1 VNSASFGNKPVFCGF
16 SGKEQPMKDISEVE
30 LDEGFLSEIIN
41 AITSGI
47 FVTDLDNNILMIN
60 KAGARMVGKSPGDCF
75 DRKCFEIFDTPMC
88 RTGQCTCRIA
98 TKNSTVNH
106 GETML
111 HIDDREIP
119 IEYTSRP
126 LRNFKGEIIG
136 CVENFIDISERLEK
150 DRIIMEQKE
159 ELLRK
164 REEDI
169 RHLQDEILELSTPV
183 IEVWDG
189 VVALPLVGTLD
200 SHRAHMAMQRLL
212 ESIEQTRSSFVIIDI
227 TGVPTVDSEVAS
239 HVLQTAGAVRLMGCE
254 TILTGVGPHIARVI
268 SEGNVNLDNI
278 IVRARMTDGL
288 HYAIGR
294 IAERRERMGRVG
306 SLIESMG
313 GSGGKEK

>member
-1 VNSASFGNKPVFCGF
+1 
-16 SGKEQPMKDISEVE
+16 MKDISEID

-47 FVTDLDNNILMIN
+47 FVTDLENNILMIN
-60 KAGARMVGKSPGDCF
+60 RAGARMVGKSPGDCF
-75 DRKCFEIFDTPMC
+75 DRKCYDIFDTPMC
-88 RTGQCTCRIA
+88 RSEQCTCKIS
-98 TKNSTVNH
+98 TSNNTVNH

-111 HIDDREIP
+111 HVDDREIP
-119 IEYTSRP
+119 IEFTSRP
-126 LRNFKGEIIG
+126 LRNHKGDVIG

-159 ELLRK
+159 GLLKK

-189 VVALPLVGTLD
+189 IVALPLVGTLD
-200 SHRAHMAMQRLL
+200 SHRAHTAMQRLL
-212 ESIEQTRSSFVIIDI
+212 ESIEYTRSSFVIIDI

-268 SEGNVNLDNI
+268 SEGDVDLDNI

-288 HYAIGR
+288 HYAIGKL
-294 IAERRERMGRVG
+294 AERKERMNRVA
-306 SLIESMG
+306 SLIEI
-313 GSGGKEK
+313 GSSQAEYKK

>member
-1 VNSASFGNKPVFCGF
+1 MDDLTEIK
-16 SGKEQPMKDISEVE
+16 

-47 FVTDLDNNILMIN
+47 FVTDLENNILMIN
-60 KAGARMVGKSPGDCF
+60 PAGARLVGKSPGDCF
-75 DRKCFEIFDTPMC
+75 DRKCYDIFDTPMC
-88 RTGQCTCRIA
+88 KSEQCTCKLS
-98 TKNSTVNH
+98 TSNNTVNH

-111 HIDDREIP
+111 RVDGREIP
-119 IEYTSRP
+119 IEFTSRP
-126 LRNFKGEIIG
+126 LRNHKGDIIG

-159 ELLRK
+159 GLLKK

-189 VVALPLVGTLD
+189 IVALPLVGTLD
-200 SHRAHMAMQRLL
+200 SHRAHTAMQRLL
-212 ESIEQTRSSFVIIDI
+212 ESIEYTRSSFVIIDI

-268 SEGNVNLDNI
+268 SEGDVDLDNI

-288 HYAIGR
+288 HYAIGKL
-294 IAERRERMGRVG
+294 AERKERMSRVA
-306 SLIESMG
+306 SLIEVG
-313 GSGGKEK
+313 GFQSENKK

>member
-1 VNSASFGNKPVFCGF
+1 
-16 SGKEQPMKDISEVE
+16 MKDISEID

-47 FVTDLDNNILMIN
+47 FVTDLENNILMIN
-60 KAGARMVGKSPGDCF
+60 RAGARMVGKSPGDCF
-75 DRKCFEIFDTPMC
+75 DRKCYDIFDTPMC
-88 RTGQCTCRIA
+88 KSEQCTCKLS
-98 TKNSTVNH
+98 TSNNTVNH

-111 HIDDREIP
+111 RVDGREIP
-119 IEYTSRP
+119 IEFTSRP
-126 LRNFKGEIIG
+126 LRNHKGDIVG

-159 ELLRK
+159 GLLKK

-189 VVALPLVGTLD
+189 IVALPLVGTLD
-200 SHRAHMAMQRLL
+200 SHRAHTAMQRLL
-212 ESIEQTRSSFVIIDI
+212 ESIEYTRSSFVIIDI

-268 SEGNVNLDNI
+268 SEGDVDLDNI

-288 HYAIGR
+288 HYAIGKL
-294 IAERRERMGRVG
+294 AERKERMSRVA
-306 SLIESMG
+306 SLIEVG
-313 GSGGKEK
+313 GNQSEHKK

>member
-1 VNSASFGNKPVFCGF
+1 
-16 SGKEQPMKDISEVE
+16 MKDISEID

-47 FVTDLDNNILMIN
+47 FVTDMENNILMIN
-60 KAGARMVGKSPGDCF
+60 PAGARMVGKSPGDCF
-75 DRKCFEIFDTPMC
+75 DRKCYEIFDTPMC
-88 RTGQCTCRIA
+88 RSEQCTCKIA
-98 TKNSTVNH
+98 TSNSTVNH

-111 HIDDREIP
+111 HVDGREVP
-119 IEYTSRP
+119 IEFTSRP
-126 LRNFKGEIIG
+126 LRNFEGEIIG

-159 ELLRK
+159 EILKK

-200 SHRAHMAMQRLL
+200 SHRAHIAMQRLL

-268 SEGNVNLDNI
+268 SEGDVDLDNI

-294 IAERRERMGRVG
+294 LAERRERMNRVA
-306 SLIESMG
+306 SLIEVG
-313 GSGGKEK
+313 GGQGEQKK

>member
-1 VNSASFGNKPVFCGF
+1 M
-16 SGKEQPMKDISEVE
+16 EDLSEID
-30 LDEGFLSEIIN
+30 LDEVFLSEIIN

-47 FVTDLDNNILMIN
+47 FVTDLENNILMIN
-60 KAGARMVGKSPGDCF
+60 RAGAKMVGKSPGDCF
-75 DRKCFEIFDTPMC
+75 DRKCYDIFDTPMC
-88 RTGQCTCRIA
+88 KSEQCTCKLS
-98 TKNSTVNH
+98 TSNNTVNH

-111 HIDDREIP
+111 RVDGREIP
-119 IEYTSRP
+119 IEFTSRP
-126 LRNFKGEIIG
+126 LRNHKGDIIG

-159 ELLRK
+159 GLLKK

-189 VVALPLVGTLD
+189 IVALPLVGTLD
-200 SHRAHMAMQRLL
+200 SHRAHTAMQRLL
-212 ESIEQTRSSFVIIDI
+212 ESIEYTRSSFVIIDI

-268 SEGNVNLDNI
+268 SEGDVDLDNI

-288 HYAIGR
+288 HYAIGKL
-294 IAERRERMGRVG
+294 AERKERMSRVA
-306 SLIESMG
+306 SLIEVG
-313 GSGGKEK
+313 GFQSENKK

>member
-1 VNSASFGNKPVFCGF
+1 MDDLTEIK
-16 SGKEQPMKDISEVE
+16 

-47 FVTDLDNNILMIN
+47 FVTDLENNILMIN
-60 KAGARMVGKSPGDCF
+60 PAGARMVGKSPGDCF
-75 DRKCFEIFDTPMC
+75 DRKCYDIFDTPMC
-88 RTGQCTCRIA
+88 KSEQCTCKLS
-98 TKNSTVNH
+98 TSNNTVNH

-111 HIDDREIP
+111 RVDGREIP
-119 IEYTSRP
+119 IEFTSRP
-126 LRNFKGEIIG
+126 LRNHKGDIIG

-159 ELLRK
+159 GLLKK

-189 VVALPLVGTLD
+189 IVALPLVGTLD
-200 SHRAHMAMQRLL
+200 SHRAHTAMQRLL
-212 ESIEQTRSSFVIIDI
+212 ESIEYTRSSFVIIDI

-268 SEGNVNLDNI
+268 SEGDVDLDNI

-288 HYAIGR
+288 HYAIGKL
-294 IAERRERMGRVG
+294 AERKERMSRVA
-306 SLIESMG
+306 SLIEVG
-313 GSGGKEK
+313 GFQSENKK

>member
-1 VNSASFGNKPVFCGF
+1 M
-16 SGKEQPMKDISEVE
+16 EDLSEIK

-47 FVTDLDNNILMIN
+47 FVTDLENNILMIN
-60 KAGARMVGKSPGDCF
+60 PAGARMVGKSPGDCF
-75 DRKCFEIFDTPMC
+75 DRKCYDIFDTPMC
-88 RTGQCTCRIA
+88 KSEQCTCKLS
-98 TKNSTVNH
+98 TSNNTVNH

-111 HIDDREIP
+111 RVDGRDIP
-119 IEYTSRP
+119 IEFTSRP
-126 LRNFKGEIIG
+126 LRNHKGDIIG

-159 ELLRK
+159 GLLKK

-189 VVALPLVGTLD
+189 IVALPLVGTLD
-200 SHRAHMAMQRLL
+200 SHRAHTAMQRLL
-212 ESIEQTRSSFVIIDI
+212 ESIEYTRSSFVIIDI

-268 SEGNVNLDNI
+268 SEGDVDLDNI

-288 HYAIGR
+288 HYAIGKL
-294 IAERRERMGRVG
+294 AERKESMNRVA
-306 SLIESMG
+306 SLIEI
-313 GSGGKEK
+313 GSSQAEYKK

>member
-1 VNSASFGNKPVFCGF
+1 M
-16 SGKEQPMKDISEVE
+16 EDLSEID

-47 FVTDLDNNILMIN
+47 FVTDLENNILMIN
-60 KAGARMVGKSPGDCF
+60 RAGAKMVGKSPGDCF
-75 DRKCFEIFDTPMC
+75 DRKCYDIFDTPMC
-88 RTGQCTCRIA
+88 KSEQCTCKLS
-98 TKNSTVNH
+98 TSNNTVNH

-111 HIDDREIP
+111 RVDGREIP
-119 IEYTSRP
+119 IEFTSRP
-126 LRNFKGEIIG
+126 LRNHKGDIIG
-136 CVENFIDISERLEK
+136 CVENFIDISERLEQ

-159 ELLRK
+159 GLLKK

-189 VVALPLVGTLD
+189 IVALPLVGTLD
-200 SHRAHMAMQRLL
+200 SHRAHTAMQRLL
-212 ESIEQTRSSFVIIDI
+212 ESIEYTRSSFVIIDI

-268 SEGNVNLDNI
+268 SEGDVDLDNI

-288 HYAIGR
+288 HYAIGKL
-294 IAERRERMGRVG
+294 AERKERMSRVA
-306 SLIESMG
+306 SLIEVG
-313 GSGGKEK
+313 GFQSENKK

>member
-1 VNSASFGNKPVFCGF
+1 M
-16 SGKEQPMKDISEVE
+16 EDLSEID

-47 FVTDLDNNILMIN
+47 FVTDLENNILMIN
-60 KAGARMVGKSPGDCF
+60 RAGARMVGKSPGDCF
-75 DRKCFEIFDTPMC
+75 DRKCYDIFDTPMC
-88 RTGQCTCRIA
+88 KSEQCTCKLS
-98 TKNSTVNH
+98 TSNNTVNH

-111 HIDDREIP
+111 RVDGREIP
-119 IEYTSRP
+119 IEFTSRP
-126 LRNFKGEIIG
+126 LRNHKGDIIG
-136 CVENFIDISERLEK
+136 CVENFIDISERLEQ

-159 ELLRK
+159 GLLKK

-189 VVALPLVGTLD
+189 IVALPLVGTLD
-200 SHRAHMAMQRLL
+200 SHRAHTAMQRLL
-212 ESIEQTRSSFVIIDI
+212 ESIEYTRSSFVIIDI

-268 SEGNVNLDNI
+268 SEGDVDLDNI

-288 HYAIGR
+288 HYAIGKL
-294 IAERRERMGRVG
+294 AERKERMSRVA
-306 SLIESMG
+306 SLIEVG
-313 GSGGKEK
+313 GFQSENKK

>member
-1 VNSASFGNKPVFCGF
+1 
-16 SGKEQPMKDISEVE
+16 MKDISEIDLE
-30 LDEGFLSEIIN
+30 EGFLSEIIN

-47 FVTDLDNNILMIN
+47 FVTDLENNILMIN
-60 KAGARMVGKSPGDCF
+60 PAGARMVGKSPGDCF
-75 DRKCFEIFDTPMC
+75 DRKCYDIFDTPMC
-88 RTGQCTCRIA
+88 KSEQCTCKLSA
-98 TKNSTVNH
+98 SNNTVNH

-111 HIDDREIP
+111 RVDGREIP
-119 IEYTSRP
+119 IEFTSRP
-126 LRNFKGEIIG
+126 LRNHKGDIIG

-159 ELLRK
+159 GLLKK

-189 VVALPLVGTLD
+189 IVALPLVGTLD
-200 SHRAHMAMQRLL
+200 SHRAHTAMQRLL
-212 ESIEQTRSSFVIIDI
+212 ESIEYTRSSFVIIDI

-268 SEGNVNLDNI
+268 SEGDVDLDNI

-288 HYAIGR
+288 HYAIGKL
-294 IAERRERMGRVG
+294 AERKERMSRVA
-306 SLIESMG
+306 SLIEVG
-313 GSGGKEK
+313 GSQSEHKK

>member
-1 VNSASFGNKPVFCGF
+1 M
-16 SGKEQPMKDISEVE
+16 EDLSEIK

-47 FVTDLDNNILMIN
+47 FVTDLENNILMIN
-60 KAGARMVGKSPGDCF
+60 PAGARMVGKSPGDCF
-75 DRKCFEIFDTPMC
+75 DRKCYDIFDTPMC
-88 RTGQCTCRIA
+88 KSEQCTCKLS
-98 TKNSTVNH
+98 TSNNTVNH

-111 HIDDREIP
+111 RVDGREIP
-119 IEYTSRP
+119 IEFTSRP
-126 LRNFKGEIIG
+126 LRNHKGDIIG

-159 ELLRK
+159 GLLKK

-189 VVALPLVGTLD
+189 IVALPLVGTLD
-200 SHRAHMAMQRLL
+200 SHRAHIAMQRLL
-212 ESIEQTRSSFVIIDI
+212 ESIEYTRSSFVIIDI

-268 SEGNVNLDNI
+268 SEGDVDLDNI

-288 HYAIGR
+288 HYAIGKL
-294 IAERRERMGRVG
+294 AERKERMSRVA
-306 SLIESMG
+306 SLIEVG
-313 GSGGKEK
+313 GFQSENKK

>member
-1 VNSASFGNKPVFCGF
+1 
-16 SGKEQPMKDISEVE
+16 MKDISEIN

-60 KAGARMVGKSPGDCF
+60 RAGARMVGKSAGECF
-75 DRKCFEIFDTPMC
+75 DRKCFDIFDTPMC
-88 RTGQCTCRIA
+88 KTEQCTCKIA
-98 TKNSTVNH
+98 TRNNTVNH

-111 HIDDREIP
+111 HIDDREVP

-126 LRNFKGEIIG
+126 LRNFEGEIIG

-159 ELLRK
+159 EILKK

-200 SHRAHMAMQRLL
+200 SHRAHIAMQRLL

-239 HVLQTAGAVRLMGCE
+239 HILQTAGAVRLMGCE

-268 SEGNVNLDNI
+268 SEGEVNLDNI

-294 IAERRERMGRVG
+294 LAERKARMSKVS
-306 SLIESMG
+306 SLIDVA
-313 GSGGKEK
+313 GSFDERKK

>member
-1 VNSASFGNKPVFCGF
+1 M
-16 SGKEQPMKDISEVE
+16 EELSEID

-47 FVTDLDNNILMIN
+47 FVTDLENNILMIN
-60 KAGARMVGKSPGDCF
+60 PAGARMVGKSPGDCF
-75 DRKCFEIFDTPMC
+75 DRKCYDIFDTPMC
-88 RTGQCTCRIA
+88 KSEQCTCKLS
-98 TKNSTVNH
+98 TSNNTVNH

-111 HIDDREIP
+111 RVDGREIP
-119 IEYTSRP
+119 IEFTSRP
-126 LRNFKGEIIG
+126 LRNHKGDIIG

-159 ELLRK
+159 GLLKK

-189 VVALPLVGTLD
+189 IVALPLVGTLD
-200 SHRAHMAMQRLL
+200 SHRAHTAMQRLL
-212 ESIEQTRSSFVIIDI
+212 ESIEYTRSSFVIIDI

-268 SEGNVNLDNI
+268 SEGDVDLDNI

-288 HYAIGR
+288 HYAIGQL
-294 IAERRERMGRVG
+294 AERKERMSRVA
-306 SLIESMG
+306 SLIDVG
-313 GSGGKEK
+313 GYQSEHKK

>member
-1 VNSASFGNKPVFCGF
+1 M
-16 SGKEQPMKDISEVE
+16 EELSEIK

-47 FVTDLDNNILMIN
+47 FVTDLENNILMIN
-60 KAGARMVGKSPGDCF
+60 PAGARMVGKSPGDCF
-75 DRKCFEIFDTPMC
+75 DRKCYEIFDTPMC
-88 RTGQCTCRIA
+88 KSEQCTCKLS
-98 TKNSTVNH
+98 TSNNTVNH

-111 HIDDREIP
+111 RVDGREIP
-119 IEYTSRP
+119 IEFTSRP
-126 LRNFKGEIIG
+126 LRNHKGDIIG
-136 CVENFIDISERLEK
+136 CVENFINISERLEK

-159 ELLRK
+159 GLLKK
-164 REEDI
+164 REDDI

-189 VVALPLVGTLD
+189 IVALPLVGTLD
-200 SHRAHMAMQRLL
+200 SHRAHIAMQRLL
-212 ESIEQTRSSFVIIDI
+212 ESIEYTRSSFVIIDI

-268 SEGNVNLDNI
+268 SEGDVDLDNI

-288 HYAIGR
+288 HYAIGKL
-294 IAERRERMGRVG
+294 AERKESMNRVA
-306 SLIESMG
+306 SLIEI
-313 GSGGKEK
+313 GSSQAEYKK

>member
-1 VNSASFGNKPVFCGF
+1 M
-16 SGKEQPMKDISEVE
+16 EELSEIK

-47 FVTDLDNNILMIN
+47 FVTDLENNILMIN
-60 KAGARMVGKSPGDCF
+60 PAGARMVGKSPGDCF
-75 DRKCFEIFDTPMC
+75 DRKCYDIFDTPMC
-88 RTGQCTCRIA
+88 RSEQCTCKLS
-98 TKNSTVNH
+98 TSNNTVNH

-111 HIDDREIP
+111 RVDGREIP
-119 IEYTSRP
+119 IEFTSRP
-126 LRNFKGEIIG
+126 LRNHKGDIIG

-159 ELLRK
+159 GLLKK
-164 REEDI
+164 REDDI

-189 VVALPLVGTLD
+189 IVALPLVGTLD
-200 SHRAHMAMQRLL
+200 SHRAHTAMQRLL
-212 ESIEQTRSSFVIIDI
+212 ESIEYTRSSFVIIDI

-268 SEGNVNLDNI
+268 SEGDVDLENI

-288 HYAIGR
+288 HYAIGKL
-294 IAERRERMGRVG
+294 AERKERMNRVA
-306 SLIESMG
+306 SLIDVG
-313 GSGGKEK
+313 GYQSEHKK

>member
-1 VNSASFGNKPVFCGF
+1 M
-16 SGKEQPMKDISEVE
+16 EELSEID

-47 FVTDLDNNILMIN
+47 FVTDLENNILMIN
-60 KAGARMVGKSPGDCF
+60 PAGARMVGKSPGDCF
-75 DRKCFEIFDTPMC
+75 DRKCYDIFDTPMC
-88 RTGQCTCRIA
+88 RSEQCTCKLS
-98 TKNSTVNH
+98 TSNNTVNH

-111 HIDDREIP
+111 RVDGREIP
-119 IEYTSRP
+119 IEFTSRP
-126 LRNFKGEIIG
+126 LRNHKGDIIG

-159 ELLRK
+159 ELLKK

-189 VVALPLVGTLD
+189 IVALPLVGTLD
-200 SHRAHMAMQRLL
+200 SHRAHIAMQRLL
-212 ESIEQTRSSFVIIDI
+212 ESIEYTRSSFVIIDI

-268 SEGNVNLDNI
+268 SEGDVDLDNI

-288 HYAIGR
+288 HYAIGKL
-294 IAERRERMGRVG
+294 AERKERMSRVA
-306 SLIESMG
+306 SLIEVG
-313 GSGGKEK
+313 GSQSEHKK

>member
-1 VNSASFGNKPVFCGF
+1 
-16 SGKEQPMKDISEVE
+16 MKDLSEIN

-47 FVTDLDNNILMIN
+47 FVTDLENNILMIN
-60 KAGARMVGKSPGDCF
+60 RAGAKMVGKSSGDCF
-75 DRKCFEIFDTPMC
+75 DRKCYDIFDTPMC
-88 RTGQCTCRIA
+88 QTNECTCKIA
-98 TKNSTVNH
+98 TTNKVVNH

-111 HIDDREIP
+111 HVDGREIP
-119 IEYTSRP
+119 IEFTSRP
-126 LRNFKGEIIG
+126 LKNFEGEIIG

-159 ELLRK
+159 ELLKK

-183 IEVWDG
+183 IEVWNG
-189 VVALPLVGTLD
+189 IVALPLIGTLD
-200 SHRAHMAMQRLL
+200 SHRAHIAMQRLL

-268 SEGNVNLDNI
+268 SEGNVDLENI
-278 IVRARMTDGL
+278 IVQARMTDGL
-288 HYAIGR
+288 HYAIGKL
-294 IAERRERMGRVG
+294 AERKERMNRVA
-306 SLIESMG
+306 SLIEVS
-313 GSGGKEK
+313 GSRSGHNR

>member
-1 VNSASFGNKPVFCGF
+1 MEDLTEIK
-16 SGKEQPMKDISEVE
+16 

-47 FVTDLDNNILMIN
+47 FVTDLENNILMIN
-60 KAGARMVGKSPGDCF
+60 PAGARLVGKSPGDCF
-75 DRKCFEIFDTPMC
+75 DRKCYDIFDTPMC
-88 RTGQCTCRIA
+88 KSEQCTCKLS
-98 TKNSTVNH
+98 TSNNTVNH

-111 HIDDREIP
+111 RVDGREIP
-119 IEYTSRP
+119 IEFTSRP
-126 LRNFKGEIIG
+126 LRNHKGDIIG

-159 ELLRK
+159 GLLKK

-189 VVALPLVGTLD
+189 IVALPLVGTLD
-200 SHRAHMAMQRLL
+200 SHRAHTAMQRLL
-212 ESIEQTRSSFVIIDI
+212 ESIEYTRSSFVIIDI

-268 SEGNVNLDNI
+268 SEGDVDLDNI

-288 HYAIGR
+288 HYAIGKL
-294 IAERRERMGRVG
+294 AERKERMSRVA
-306 SLIESMG
+306 SLIEVG
-313 GSGGKEK
+313 GFQSENKK

>member
-1 VNSASFGNKPVFCGF
+1 M
-16 SGKEQPMKDISEVE
+16 EDLSEIK

-47 FVTDLDNNILMIN
+47 FVTDLENNILMIN
-60 KAGARMVGKSPGDCF
+60 PAGARMVGKSPGDCF
-75 DRKCFEIFDTPMC
+75 DRKCYEIFDTPMC
-88 RTGQCTCRIA
+88 KSEQCTCKLS
-98 TKNSTVNH
+98 TSNNTVNH

-111 HIDDREIP
+111 RVDGREIP
-119 IEYTSRP
+119 IEFTSRP
-126 LRNFKGEIIG
+126 LRNHKGDIIG

-159 ELLRK
+159 GLLKK

-189 VVALPLVGTLD
+189 IVALPLVGTLD
-200 SHRAHMAMQRLL
+200 SHRAHIAMQRLL
-212 ESIEQTRSSFVIIDI
+212 ESIEYTRSSFVIIDI

-268 SEGNVNLDNI
+268 SEGDVDLDNI

-288 HYAIGR
+288 HYAIGKL
-294 IAERRERMGRVG
+294 AERKESMNRVA
-306 SLIESMG
+306 SLIEI
-313 GSGGKEK
+313 GSSQAEYKK

>member
-1 VNSASFGNKPVFCGF
+1 M
-16 SGKEQPMKDISEVE
+16 KELSEID

-47 FVTDLDNNILMIN
+47 FVTDLENNILMIN
-60 KAGARMVGKSPGDCF
+60 RAGARMVGKSPGDCF
-75 DRKCFEIFDTPMC
+75 DRKCYDIFDTPMC
-88 RTGQCTCRIA
+88 KSEQCTCKLS
-98 TKNSTVNH
+98 TSNNTVNH

-111 HIDDREIP
+111 HVDDREIP
-119 IEYTSRP
+119 IEFTSRP
-126 LRNFKGEIIG
+126 LRNHKGDTIG

-159 ELLRK
+159 GLLKK

-189 VVALPLVGTLD
+189 IVALPLVGTLD
-200 SHRAHMAMQRLL
+200 SHRAHIAMQRLL
-212 ESIEQTRSSFVIIDI
+212 ESIEYTRSSFVIIDI

-268 SEGNVNLDNI
+268 SEGDVDLDNI

-288 HYAIGR
+288 HYAIGKL
-294 IAERRERMGRVG
+294 AERKERMSRVA
-306 SLIESMG
+306 SLIEVG
-313 GSGGKEK
+313 GSQSEHKK

>member
-1 VNSASFGNKPVFCGF
+1 M
-16 SGKEQPMKDISEVE
+16 EELSEIK

-47 FVTDLDNNILMIN
+47 FVTDLENNILMIN
-60 KAGARMVGKSPGDCF
+60 PAGARMVGKSPGDCF
-75 DRKCFEIFDTPMC
+75 DRKCYEIFDTPMC
-88 RTGQCTCRIA
+88 KSEQCTCKLS
-98 TKNSTVNH
+98 TSNNTVNH

-111 HIDDREIP
+111 RVDGREIP
-119 IEYTSRP
+119 IEFTSRP
-126 LRNFKGEIIG
+126 LRNHKGDIIG

-159 ELLRK
+159 GLLKK

-189 VVALPLVGTLD
+189 IVALPLVGTLD
-200 SHRAHMAMQRLL
+200 SHRAHIAMQRLL
-212 ESIEQTRSSFVIIDI
+212 ESIEYTRSSFVIIDI

-268 SEGNVNLDNI
+268 SEGDVDLDNI

-288 HYAIGR
+288 HYAIGKL
-294 IAERRERMGRVG
+294 AERKESMNRVA
-306 SLIESMG
+306 SLIEI
-313 GSGGKEK
+313 GSSQAEYKK

>member
-1 VNSASFGNKPVFCGF
+1 
-16 SGKEQPMKDISEVE
+16 MKDISEID

-47 FVTDLDNNILMIN
+47 FVTDLDHNILMIN
-60 KAGARMVGKSPGDCF
+60 RAGAKMVGKSPGDCF
-75 DRKCFEIFDTPMC
+75 DRKCYEIFDTPMC
-88 RTGQCTCRIA
+88 RSEQCTCKLA
-98 TKNSTVNH
+98 TENNTVNH

-111 HIDDREIP
+111 HVDDREIP
-119 IEYTSRP
+119 IEFTSRP
-126 LRNFKGEIIG
+126 LRNFEGEIIG

-159 ELLRK
+159 ELLKK

-189 VVALPLVGTLD
+189 IVALPLVGTLD
-200 SHRAHMAMQRLL
+200 SHRAHTAMQRLL
-212 ESIEQTRSSFVIIDI
+212 ESIEYTRSSFVIIDI

-268 SEGNVNLDNI
+268 SEGDVDLDNI

-294 IAERRERMGRVG
+294 LAERKERMNRVA
-306 SLIESMG
+306 SLIEVS
-313 GSGGKEK
+313 GSQTERKK